1 MLLDPGR
8 GEGRPADFALLKNMM
23 NETGFDRE
31 FFLAGGL
38 DAGNI
43 TDAVSTVHPYAVDLS
58 SGIETDRL
66 KDPVKMKEL
75 KIILDRD

>member
-1 MLLDPGR
+1 MPS
-8 GEGRPADFALLKNMM
+8 
-23 NETGFDRE
+23 
-31 FFLAGGL
+31 
-38 DAGNI
+38 I
-43 TDAVSTVHPYAVDLS
+43 S

>member
-1 MLLDPGR
+1 M
-8 GEGRPADFALLKNMM
+8 
-23 NETGFDRE
+23 
-31 FFLAGGL
+31 
-38 DAGNI
+38 
-43 TDAVSTVHPYAVDLS
+43 STVHPYAVDLS